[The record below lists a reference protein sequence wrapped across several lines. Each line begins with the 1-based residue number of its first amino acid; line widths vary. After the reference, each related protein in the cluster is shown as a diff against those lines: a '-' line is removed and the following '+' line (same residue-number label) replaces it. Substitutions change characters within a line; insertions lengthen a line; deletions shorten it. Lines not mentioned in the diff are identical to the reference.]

1 MQEHIWWS
9 CLKKKAYIQIRPSK
23 FVRRHR
29 RQVTHLLTVIIDI
42 GVVHSKK
49 CRVTTSKLCGPCT
62 CTGDGG
68 ILYYIAA
75 MTPTN

>member
-9 CLKKKAYIQIRPSK
+9 CLKKKAYIQIRPTS
-23 FVRRHR
+23 FVRRRR
-29 RQVTHLLTVIIDI
+29 RQLTHPLTVIIDI
-42 GVVHSKK
+42 GVVRRKK
-49 CRVTTSKLCGPCT
+49 CWVTTSKLCGPYT

-68 ILYYIAA
+68 VLYYIAA